1 MPHATTP
8 IERAPDTPA
17 EVRPVVGQG
26 ALTLPKVGELWL
38 RWTERGVRSLGWTR
52 LPELPG
58 VKTYRR
64 LPSEIAKPLKA
75 YAKGEGVDPAR
86 AIEAD
91 LVGTAFQKKVWATLR
106 TIEHGHLRTYAGIA
120 ADIGKPRA
128 SRAVGAAN
136 GRNPVPIIVPCH
148 RVVGCG
154 HTLGGFSAGLDR
166 KRALLRLEGVRL
178 DGDRLLPGQLTLF

>member
-1 MPHATTP
+1 M
-8 IERAPDTPA
+8 
-17 EVRPVVGQG
+17 VGLILLCGWLLKRFGPGQMAAG
-26 ALTLPKVGELWL
+26 QTLK
-38 RWTERGVRSLGWTR
+38 
-52 LPELPG
+52 
-58 VKTYRR
+58 
-64 LPSEIAKPLKA
+64 
-75 YAKGEGVDPAR
+75 
-86 AIEAD
+86 
-91 LVGTAFQKKVWATLR
+91 LV
-106 TIEHGHLRTYAGIA
+106 
-120 ADIGKPRA
+120 A